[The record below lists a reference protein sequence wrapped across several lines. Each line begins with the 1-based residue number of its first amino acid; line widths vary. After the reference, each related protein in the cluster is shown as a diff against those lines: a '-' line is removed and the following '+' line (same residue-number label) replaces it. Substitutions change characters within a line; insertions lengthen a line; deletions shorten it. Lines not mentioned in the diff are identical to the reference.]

1 MKFSLDINSYVMAS
15 LVISAHQALYLSS
28 QCTGG
33 KIKSTAMHTHHIS
46 RSDGNRERGNMKSD
60 FGGTDVHR
68 VVANV
73 ATAGGSGNSPTSDS
87 RMAAW
92 EISLFFQLISSEN
105 FHGSMNLP
113 ISLLEAD
120 PEETPSG
127 TDGHQRKRSIARID
141 RSMWSSI

>member
-1 MKFSLDINSYVMAS
+1 MSWHRWSSVLIRLYTYQVNAQEEKSKAQPCIRTIFLDQMGIGKEESM
-15 LVISAHQALYLSS
+15 LVTY
-28 QCTGG
+28 
-33 KIKSTAMHTHHIS
+33 
-46 RSDGNRERGNMKSD
+46 MKSD

-141 RSMWSSI
+141 RSVWSSI